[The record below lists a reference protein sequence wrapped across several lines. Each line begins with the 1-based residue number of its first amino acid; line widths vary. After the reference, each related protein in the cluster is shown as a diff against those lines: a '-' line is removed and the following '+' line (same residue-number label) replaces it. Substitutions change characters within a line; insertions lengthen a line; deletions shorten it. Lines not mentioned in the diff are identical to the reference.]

1 MTKKMLAILIA
12 GIMVFSMPGWAMAQG
27 AGDMIQDQDRI
38 QDQTQDPLQTQDQIM
53 IQQRDRDQTNI
64 NSADQEQARLQLRDR
79 LHILDQAKTQLQ
91 ERLQTQDQTR
101 LCFPD
106 IEGHWAMAQIRSA
119 YQWGLING
127 YPDGSF
133 GPNQN
138 VTGAEG
144 IVMMSRLMERL
155 SGIDPGT
162 VAAGQVD
169 WESVPLWARERL
181 QEAVALRIAVQSQ
194 FYGESRLNRLQFAV
208 MLAKALG
215 IEPTTVP
222 EGTVDFLDQDELT
235 ASELGYIHAL
245 RTLGLIVGN
254 QGYFYPAQAVTRAEA
269 ASMLTR
275 VLDMLE

>member
-1 MTKKMLAILIA
+1 MTKKMLAILLA
-12 GIMVFSMPGWAMAQG
+12 GIMVFSMPGWVMAQG

-38 QDQTQDPLQTQDQIM
+38 QDQTQDQLQTQDQIM

-106 IEGHWAMAQIRSA
+106 IEGHWAMEQIRSA

-133 GPNQN
+133 GPNED

-155 SGIDPGT
+155 SGIDPG
-162 VAAGQVD
+162 AGTTDDVD
-169 WESVPLWARERL
+169 WDRVPLWARERL

-215 IEPTTVP
+215 IEPADIP
-222 EGTVDFLDQDELT
+222 EGTVDFLDQDEMTPSDL
-235 ASELGYIHAL
+235 AYIHAL

-254 QGYFYPAQAVTRAEA
+254 QGNFYPAQEVTRAEA
-269 ASMLTR
+269 ACMLTR
-275 VLDMLE
+275 VLDMLG